1 MFTEKELRDAAAA
14 RKAMYRAPA
23 DRPTQRRSM
32 IQNGG
37 RPTATFATEFR
48 WSTGGNVDPGP
59 GMVPAAGG
67 WTAGDDG
74 SNGVDDLFM
83 IGLASS
89 TNSLYEMFDAAG
101 PYNEMVAPGAFRAS
115 LALGDQLDVPL
126 VLQHTDLR
134 RIARTTIPAGQPG
147 SLQLSET
154 DRGLECRAQLDPNDA
169 DVQYILPKLKS
180 GLLSE
185 MSFRFEITS
194 GEWSPDFSQYV
205 ISSANLQR
213 GDVSIV
219 GYGANPNTFAALSAL
234 RSPAKPLDERA
245 ERELYRQLAAKY
257 DVPQAKRFLV
267 RDDDLR

>member
-1 MFTEKELRDAAAA
+1 MSSEFERAAQM
-14 RKAMYRAPA
+14 RRSMYRAKA
-23 DRPTQRRSM
+23 DRPSQRRSL
-32 IQNGG
+32 ITHGG
-37 RPTATFATEFR
+37 RPAAQFR
-48 WSTGGNVDPGP
+48 AQMRFMTGGDVDTAP

-74 SNGVDDLFM
+74 SNGVDELFF

-89 TNSLYEMFDAAG
+89 TNSPYEMFDQAG
-101 PYNEMVAPGAFRAS
+101 PYHEIVAPGAFRSS
-115 LALGDQLDVPL
+115 LMLGTSLDVPL
-126 VLQHTDLR
+126 VIQHDDAR

-147 SLQLSET
+147 HLSLAET
-154 DRGLECRAQLDPNDA
+154 DAGLECRAQLDPNDP
-169 DVQYILPKLKS
+169 DVAYISRKIAS
-180 GLLSE
+180 GLMTE

-219 GYGANPNTFAALSAL
+219 GYGANPNTSAGLAARGRMTEA
-234 RSPAKPLDERA
+234 A

-257 DVPQAKRFLV
+257 DVPERVTPRVFTV